1 MAINPTQQINLV
13 RHEANKT
20 LVKING
26 INYEFTIKTKVGNGD
41 DWTDITAERDWTEVA
56 KLVSA
61 LCKQITNQ
69 NSFQK
74 VVLETT
80 GELPGLNNLAAA
92 EPNFHSIQVDYGDK
106 NNLQSCQYDSASLPA
121 EKQKLVAEHVT
132 AMAITSLSNSFATRP
147 PVEVGAW
154 MNRHLQANHPKIY
167 RAITSFIY
175 QTELAKWEATA
186 DSPSR
191 GEKPGT
197 KDVRVTT
204 AEGTTVFPKEKYGTG
219 RFVAMQ
225 NEERAALLQA
235 LKKALINHALN
246 QRENAAT

>member
-1 MAINPTQQINLV
+1 MAISPAQQINLV
-13 RHEANKT
+13 RHEGDKT

-26 INYEFTIKTKVGNGD
+26 IDYEFTIKTKVGNGD
-41 DWTDITAERDWTEVA
+41 DWTDVTAGRNWTEVA

-74 VVLETT
+74 AVLETT
-80 GELPGLNNLAAA
+80 GELPSLNNLAAA

-106 NNLQSCQYDSASLPA
+106 NNLQSCNYDTTSLPA
-121 EKQKLVAEHVT
+121 DKQKIVAEHVT
-132 AMAITSLSNSFATRP
+132 AMAITSLSNSFASRRSAGI
-147 PVEVGAW
+147 EVW
-154 MNRHLQANHPKIY
+154 SHVQANYHKIY
-167 RAITSFIY
+167 HALTSFIY
-175 QTELAKWEATA
+175 HTELAQWEAA
-186 DSPSR
+186 DPSSR

-197 KDVRVTT
+197 KDVRVTN

-219 RFVAMQ
+219 RFSALQ

-246 QRENAAT
+246 LREAAAT